1 MATYVSDK
9 SITSSGKPSII
20 SAKKKEY
27 RDLDLSLTLHPIK
40 KDIVPL
46 RDDNAVKNAIKNL
59 IVTNFFERPFRPD
72 LGANLSGLLFEPA
85 DALTSIAIEDN
96 ITKVI
101 VDNEPRVNVLS
112 VVVIYDRSEDA
123 YRTII
128 KFIIKENDVED
139 IVDIRLR
146 RLR

>member
-9 SITSSGKPSII
+9 SITSSGKASII

-46 RDDNAVKNAIKNL
+46 RDDQAIKNAIKNL
-59 IVTNFFERPFRPD
+59 LLTNSFERPFRPD
-72 LGANLSGLLFEPA
+72 LGANLKALLFEPA
-85 DALTSIAIEDN
+85 DGLTEIVLQDYIRKA
-96 ITKVI
+96 I
-101 VDNEPRVNVLS
+101 VDHEPRVQVLG
-112 VVVIYDRSEDA
+112 VAVIYSRADDA
-123 YRTII
+123 YRTNI
-128 KFIIKENDVED
+128 KYLIKENDVEET
-139 IVDIRLR
+139 IDIRLR

>member
-9 SITSSGKPSII
+9 SITSSGKASII

-27 RDLDLSLTLHPIK
+27 RDLDLSLTLHPVK

-46 RDDNAVKNAIKNL
+46 RDDKAIKNAIKNL
-59 IVTNFFERPFRPD
+59 LVTNFFERPFRPD

-85 DALTSIAIEDN
+85 DMLSSIAIQDN
-96 ITKVI
+96 IKKVI
-101 VDNEPRVNVLS
+101 VDHEPRVDVQS
-112 VVVIYDRSEDA
+112 VTVVYDVTDDA
-123 YRTII
+123 YRAVI
-128 KFIIKENDVED
+128 KYIIKENDVED
-139 IVDIRLR
+139 LIDIRLR

>member
-9 SITSSGKPSII
+9 SISSSGKASII

-101 VDNEPRVNVLS
+101 ADNEPRVNVLS

>member
-9 SITSSGKPSII
+9 SITSSGKASII

-27 RDLDLSLTLHPIK
+27 RDLDLSLTLHPVK

-46 RDDNAVKNAIKNL
+46 RDDKAVKNAIKNL
-59 IVTNFFERPFRPD
+59 LVTNFFERPFRPD

-85 DALTSIAIEDN
+85 DMLSSIAIQDN
-96 ITKVI
+96 IKKVI
-101 VDNEPRVNVLS
+101 VDHEPRVDVQS
-112 VVVIYDRSEDA
+112 VTVVYDVTDDA
-123 YRTII
+123 YRAII
-128 KFIIKENDVED
+128 KYIIKENDVED
-139 IVDIRLR
+139 LIDIRLR

>member
-9 SITSSGKPSII
+9 SITSSGKASII

-27 RDLDLSLTLHPIK
+27 RDLDLSLTLHPVK

-46 RDDNAVKNAIKNL
+46 RDDKAIKNAIKNL
-59 IVTNFFERPFRPD
+59 LITNFFERPFRPD

-85 DALTSIAIEDN
+85 DMLSSIAIQDN
-96 ITKVI
+96 IKKVI
-101 VDNEPRVNVLS
+101 VDHEPRVDVQS
-112 VVVIYDRSEDA
+112 VTVIYDVTDDA
-123 YRTII
+123 YRAII
-128 KFIIKENDVED
+128 KYIIKENDVED
-139 IVDIRLR
+139 LIDIRLR

>member
-9 SITSSGKPSII
+9 SITSSGKASII

-27 RDLDLSLTLHPIK
+27 RDLDLSLTLHPVK

-46 RDDNAVKNAIKNL
+46 RDDKAIKNAIKNL
-59 IVTNFFERPFRPD
+59 LVTNFFERPFRPD

-85 DALTSIAIEDN
+85 DMLSSIAIQDN
-96 ITKVI
+96 IKKVI
-101 VDNEPRVNVLS
+101 VDHEPRVDVQS
-112 VVVIYDRSEDA
+112 VTVVYDVTDDA
-123 YRTII
+123 YRAII
-128 KFIIKENDVED
+128 KYIIKENDVED
-139 IVDIRLR
+139 LIDIRLR